1 MPPHPLSAPGRPRL
15 NPGGVL
21 IAGSLLLAVGAGTA
35 DAAWTP
41 PEPVL
46 GARDDGRIPEGR
58 MPAVAYGAGGG
69 AAIAWVHG
77 PWARRAIVVTVRG
90 RDGRWDSPVRISPRT
105 GVAIDPRVAVDHEG
119 RTLVVWRQTAGTQR
133 LRIGG
138 TLVRRQVW
146 VVRARWRDAAG
157 RWTAVDTLSPTRLK
171 VGAPELAMDAA
182 GDAVATWHWGT
193 GSSPRR
199 SGFVGQVQA
208 AEFRDLAWRPMT
220 RVSGVRTCREERAPR
235 VAMGDAGH
243 AVVWWQCDVRGGSTS
258 FSVARGPADRA
269 WSPRRELPFRTSGDQ
284 RNDLGVSDDGDV
296 TAVSAARGGAIRW
309 WRGGIATSGISLAAL
324 PGPRPAEVPAAAAG
338 PRIAVEPSGDALSA
352 WVGAAGQTRAAPV
365 AAGLSAG
372 APRALSG
379 SARTR
384 GVQVAAAPFRRGVV
398 AWLERSAPGRVAVAA
413 AVRNPDGTW
422 GPQRRISPSGVIPI
436 AASPR
441 VAAHRRGGVL
451 AVWQREIDGR
461 PAVEFS
467 EYTPD

>member
-220 RVSGVRTCREERAPR
+220 RVSVCGPVARSAHPASPWAMRDTPSCGGSATSAAGARRSASRAARPTVPGVR
-235 VAMGDAGH
+235 
-243 AVVWWQCDVRGGSTS
+243 
-258 FSVARGPADRA
+258 
-269 WSPRRELPFRTSGDQ
+269 
-284 RNDLGVSDDGDV
+284 
-296 TAVSAARGGAIRW
+296 AA
-309 WRGGIATSGISLAAL
+309 SC
-324 PGPRPAEVPAAAAG
+324 
-338 PRIAVEPSGDALSA
+338 
-352 WVGAAGQTRAAPV
+352 
-365 AAGLSAG
+365 
-372 APRALSG
+372 
-379 SARTR
+379 
-384 GVQVAAAPFRRGVV
+384 
-398 AWLERSAPGRVAVAA
+398 RSAPAA
-413 AVRNPDGTW
+413 
-422 GPQRRISPSGVIPI
+422 ISATTSGCPTTE
-436 AASPR
+436 A
-441 VAAHRRGGVL
+441 
-451 AVWQREIDGR
+451 
-461 PAVEFS
+461 
-467 EYTPD
+467 